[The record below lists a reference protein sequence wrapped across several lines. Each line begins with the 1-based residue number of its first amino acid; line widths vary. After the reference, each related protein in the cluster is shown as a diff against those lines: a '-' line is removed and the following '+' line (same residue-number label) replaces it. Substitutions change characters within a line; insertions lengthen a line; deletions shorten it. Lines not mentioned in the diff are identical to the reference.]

1 MTLPAWLSPDDPNFT
16 CPACGASYK
25 INAPHTLRFLCP
37 GCETWLCWKDV
48 ELVEVGKVEIRSCPL
63 CQGTMVSRSGKN
75 GRFLGCLGFPKCK
88 GTRPGG
94 GFSVE
99 SGGRVAL
106 WEEFVPDEVTVEW
119 ERTDRMR
126 DRLEARERSFG
137 EWLTKRRKV

>member
-1 MTLPAWLSPDDPNFT
+1 M
-16 CPACGASYK
+16 
-25 INAPHTLRFLCP
+25 
-37 GCETWLCWKDV
+37 
-48 ELVEVGKVEIRSCPL
+48 
-63 CQGTMVSRSGKN
+63 
-75 GRFLGCLGFPKCK
+75 
-88 GTRPGG
+88 
-94 GFSVE
+94 E

>member
-1 MTLPAWLSPDDPNFT
+1 MEIKRQGDP
-16 CPACGASYK
+16 
-25 INAPHTLRFLCP
+25 L
-37 GCETWLCWKDV
+37 
-48 ELVEVGKVEIRSCPL
+48 CPL
-63 CQGTMVSRSGKN
+63 CGQTLISRTNGKT
-75 GRFLGCLGFPKCK
+75 GRAFWSCLDWKKCRGK
-88 GTRPGG
+88 RPAGSFG
-94 GFSVE
+94 VETVSVE